1 MRRYLTILILLII
14 SAGCTEQ
21 VKMDI
26 AGVGESIPSG
36 VSAIT
41 WDGKNLIVAKE
52 GIIVFLDEIDTAT
65 AGSIID
71 YEGNYFF
78 NNYPITIT
86 SKENSP
92 YITGLAWQQ
101 TSGNSGFIW
110 VADAANKRILKITP
124 QGEVIR
130 KIALTSIYPEDMAFK
145 GNYLWIADSK
155 RNKIYEV
162 STEDGSILSEYL
174 SPVPIPTAITW
185 DGKYL
190 IIAGIN
196 LNTPS
201 TSSDNVKIVKLDTIT
216 GKVVEGVF
224 PSRYISYPAGMA
236 WIDGRLWISDR
247 NSGYIVIISDRGI
260 PSEDTNNY
268 KLDIIPSTVKKLEIK
283 EEKQKEEKDTEEAK
297 KAAEEAK
304 RAAEEA
310 KRAAEAAKKA
320 FELQQKK

>member
-1 MRRYLTILILLII
+1 MRKYLTILILLII

-65 AGSIID
+65 AGSIIG

-78 NNYPITIT
+78 NNYPVTIT
-86 SKENSP
+86 SKENPP
-92 YITGLAWQQ
+92 YITGIAWQQ
-101 TSGNSGFIW
+101 TSGNTGFIW

-130 KIALTSIYPEDMAFK
+130 KISLTSIYPEDIAFK
-145 GNYLWIADSK
+145 ENHLWIADSK

-196 LNTPS
+196 FNKPS
-201 TSSDNVKIVKLDTIT
+201 TSSDNVKIVKLDSIT
-216 GKVVEGVF
+216 GKVVEEVL
-224 PSRYISYPAGMA
+224 PSRYISYPAGMV

-247 NSGYIVIISDRGI
+247 NSGYIVTTSDRGI
-260 PSEDTNNY
+260 PSEDKNNY
-268 KLDIIPSTVKKLEIK
+268 KLDIIPPTVKKIEIK

>member
-1 MRRYLTILILLII
+1 MRRYLTILICLII
-14 SAGCTEQ
+14 FAGCTEQ

-65 AGSIID
+65 SGSIIG
-71 YEGNYFF
+71 YEGSYFF
-78 NNYPITIT
+78 NNYPVTIT
-86 SKENSP
+86 SKENPP

-101 TSGNSGFIW
+101 TSGNTGFIW

-130 KIALTSIYPEDMAFK
+130 KISLTSIYPEDMAFK
-145 GNYLWIADSK
+145 ESDLWIADSK
-155 RNKIYEV
+155 RNKIYKV

-185 DGKYL
+185 DDRYL

-196 LNTPS
+196 FNKPS
-201 TSSDNVKIVKLDTIT
+201 TSLDNVKIVKLDTIT
-216 GKVVEGVF
+216 GKVVEEVL
-224 PSRYISYPAGMA
+224 PSRYISYPTGMV

-247 NSGYIVIISDRGI
+247 NSGYIVIMSDRGN

-268 KLDIIPSTVKKLEIK
+268 KLDISPSTVKKLQIK
-283 EEKQKEEKDTEEAK
+283 EEKQKEEKETEEAK

-304 RAAEEA
+304 KAAEEA